1 MTEEFEKKNQDERD
15 QVKRTEFDEDKVVK
29 EEKKIQLNRKPVI
42 LTAEAYK
49 TIILYAS
56 RYANNSIPQ
65 KDWKEIYGILTGYSD
80 DDFVYV
86 KNAYPLTFGHDTDVQ
101 LDERHY
107 IFISQIEDKLYEE
120 GKGDFVVG
128 WFHSHPGLSLFFSDI
143 DITNQLWF
151 QQNNP
156 DFCGLVFD
164 HTLLGKKKEEKIGNN
179 ILTKYDT
186 GFEIYRIIDVNMDT
200 NSLDYDKN
208 YFKVDYIV
216 DGLNKYFFA
225 NVLAELSSLVSAGK
239 PLQPAYGEN
248 FKLESDYK
256 DSSEFEVKNEKKE
269 NIMSEIDIKTSDEVL
284 VEIPMSEDIQFGLD
298 TLFYDV
304 EKSKKDR
311 NNEKL
316 REEAEQLIY
325 EGNLAFNNK
334 NTFIGVEKYRQGI
347 KKFKELKDNDKILD
361 LLRNVAKLC
370 ISNNHLVLAEEFSE
384 DLYRTANKNDNLF
397 YIGVADYLIGYLIL
411 KKGDR
416 DVLKKGLSKIRDA
429 AILFEK
435 VKDYAGAGMSFNKI
449 GTIYQNRLENYDS
462 ACLFYREA
470 IENYN
475 KAILINHPLRK
486 SLWNTPDLLKEKIME
501 LKDLIE
507 ELLPNV
513 EHSDIRKKIIGD
525 LKAIQYNF

>member
-1 MTEEFEKKNQDERD
+1 MTEEFERENKDKKE
-15 QVKRTEFDEDKVVK
+15 QVNK
-29 EEKKIQLNRKPVI
+29 EEQGAEKDHIEEKGIKLSRKPVI
-42 LTAEAYK
+42 INAEAYK

-56 RYANNSIPQ
+56 RYANQSIPQ
-65 KDWKEIYGILTGYSD
+65 KDWKEIYGILTGYTD
-80 DDFVYV
+80 GDFVYV

-107 IFISQIEDKLYEE
+107 VFISEIEDKLYEE

-128 WFHSHPGLSLFFSDI
+128 WFHSHPGLTLFFSEI

-151 QQNNP
+151 QLNNP

-164 HTLLGKKKEEKIGNN
+164 HTLLGQKKEEKIGDN

-186 GFEIYRIIDVNMDT
+186 GFEIYRLTDVNKDP
-200 NSLDYDKN
+200 NSPDYDKN
-208 YFKVDYIV
+208 YFNVDYIV

-239 PLQPAYGEN
+239 PLQSAYGEN
-248 FKLESDYK
+248 FKLQSNYK
-256 DSSEFEVKNEKKE
+256 DSSEFDTKSEGIDNL
-269 NIMSEIDIKTSDEVL
+269 MSEIDIKTSDELL
-284 VEIPMSEDIQFGLD
+284 VDIPMSEEIQFSLD

-304 EKSKKDR
+304 EKQKGERHTD
-311 NNEKL
+311 KL

-325 EGNLAFNNK
+325 EGNVAFNNK
-334 NTFIGVEKYRQGI
+334 NTFTGVEKYRQGI
-347 KKFKELKDNDKILD
+347 KKFKELKDIDRVLD

-384 DLYRTANKNDNLF
+384 KLYRIADKNDNMF
-397 YIGVADYLIGYLIL
+397 YIGVANYISGYLLLKKADRDIL
-411 KKGDR
+411 KKA
-416 DVLKKGLSKIRDA
+416 LSKIRDA
-429 AILFEK
+429 AIIFEK

-475 KAILINHPLRK
+475 KAITINHPLRK
-486 SLWNTPDLLKEKIME
+486 SLWSKPELLKEKIIE
-501 LKDLIE
+501 LRDQIE
-507 ELLPNV
+507 ELLPNI
-513 EHSDIRKKIIGD
+513 ENSEIRKKIVKD
-525 LKAIQYNF
+525 LRAIEYNF

>member
-1 MTEEFEKKNQDERD
+1 MSEEFERKN
-15 QVKRTEFDEDKVVK
+15 EDKKEPVK
-29 EEKKIQLNRKPVI
+29 QRELEAEKEYNEKNEVQLNRKPVI
-42 LTAEAYK
+42 ISADAYK

-56 RYANNSIPQ
+56 RYANQSVPQ
-65 KDWKEIYGILTGYSD
+65 KDWKEIYGILTGYTD

-107 IFISQIEDKLYEE
+107 VFISQIEDKLYEE

-164 HTLLGKKKEEKIGNN
+164 YTLLGKKKEEKIGEN

-186 GFEIYRIIDVNMDT
+186 GFEIYRIIDVNKDP

-239 PLQPAYGEN
+239 PLQSAYGET

-256 DSSEFEVKNEKKE
+256 DGSEFEGKNEKIE
-269 NIMSEIDIKTSDEVL
+269 NVMSEIDIKTSDEVL
-284 VEIPMSEDIQFGLD
+284 VDIPMSEDIQFGLD

-316 REEAEQLIY
+316 REEA
-325 EGNLAFNNK
+325 
-334 NTFIGVEKYRQGI
+334 
-347 KKFKELKDNDKILD
+347 
-361 LLRNVAKLC
+361 
-370 ISNNHLVLAEEFSE
+370 
-384 DLYRTANKNDNLF
+384 
-397 YIGVADYLIGYLIL
+397 
-411 KKGDR
+411 
-416 DVLKKGLSKIRDA
+416 
-429 AILFEK
+429 
-435 VKDYAGAGMSFNKI
+435 
-449 GTIYQNRLENYDS
+449 
-462 ACLFYREA
+462 
-470 IENYN
+470 
-475 KAILINHPLRK
+475 
-486 SLWNTPDLLKEKIME
+486 
-501 LKDLIE
+501 
-507 ELLPNV
+507 
-513 EHSDIRKKIIGD
+513 
-525 LKAIQYNF
+525 